1 MEYQEQD
8 DKGNIVPTLFLFC
21 GLDSI
26 AMESAVMMIQHTP
39 FDLLEREM
47 LAVPGLFV
55 TCSSPSSSTSVA
67 GSSPSSDSPS
77 DLPFVLATDSLSTQ
91 PMVVVEDVVV
101 AVEG

>member
-47 LAVPGLFV
+47 QTAPGLLV
-55 TCSSPSSSTSVA
+55 TSSSPSSSTSVA
-67 GSSPSSDSPS
+67 GSSSPSDSPS
-77 DLPFVLATDSLSTQ
+77 DMPFVLASDSPSTQ